1 MFGLRRRTAPAAGRI
16 GVALNRDGIALA
28 VVSRTGADRPV
39 LERCQVLPIP
49 VDAAPEMVSEK
60 LRMEGLPSVPV
71 SSVLAAGQYQLVLVE
86 PPDVPP
92 AEMRAAIR
100 WRLRE
105 LIDFPVDEAV
115 IDVFDLPSSSH
126 GAQRRTVYAVAA
138 RRSVVEQR
146 SAASA
151 WTRNL
156 DVIDVPELAL
166 RNLAMLL
173 PESAS
178 GVALLHVEET
188 TATVVLVRGGTFY
201 LARQMSLQVL
211 PRPGAREPG
220 ESAVDCASVALE
232 LQRSLDYYER
242 HFDQPPITHISVA
255 PAGPRTRAL
264 VVALAKETG
273 LAVAEFDFGRLMQC
287 AAPVDRKIQGSCLLA
302 VGAALRVEP
311 RTR

>member
-1 MFGLRRRTAPAAGRI
+1 MFGLRRRTATAAGRI
-16 GVALNRDGIALA
+16 GVAVNRDGIALA
-28 VVSRTGADRPV
+28 VVSCTGSERPV
-39 LERCQVLPIP
+39 LDRCEVLPIP
-49 VDAAPEMVSEK
+49 VDATPEVISEK
-60 LRMEGLPSVPV
+60 VSMQGLPSAPV
-71 SSVLAAGQYQLVLVE
+71 SSVLSVGQYQLALVE

-126 GAQRRTVYAVAA
+126 GAQRRSVYAVAA
-138 RRSVVEQR
+138 RRSIIEQNT
-146 SAASA
+146 AASA
-151 WTRNL
+151 WTRHL

-178 GVALLHVEET
+178 GVALLHVEDT

-211 PRPGAREPG
+211 GRPGARQPG
-220 ESAVDCASVALE
+220 ESAIDCASVALE

-242 HFDQPPITHISVA
+242 QFDQPPITHISVA

-273 LAVAEFDFGRLMQC
+273 LAVAEFDLGRLMQC
-287 AAPVDRKIQGSCLLA
+287 SSPVDRKIQSSCLLA
-302 VGAALRVEP
+302 VGAALRVQHGM
-311 RTR
+311 R